1 MARTSCWLGRWSS
14 RQTAGEVGEGWLSRS
29 VATLTV
35 ECTTGTPNG
44 FDGLDRRDGVL
55 DQERVIHRADGG
67 QLGGLVA
74 DEQECRVLGREE
86 MVGQRVA
93 HRGGAM

>member
-1 MARTSCWLGRWSS
+1 M
-14 RQTAGEVGEGWLSRS
+14 V
-29 VATLTV
+29 LTV
-35 ECTTGTPNG
+35 ETA
-44 FDGLDRRDGVL
+44 FF

-93 HRGGAM
+93 HRGGAMAGNADSTVAPRCPLIRIM